1 MGEDALG
8 PGGNFGVV
16 RLHEIHQRL
25 LDVVAEFATL
35 ARLAIDVFTTLDL
48 LREGRGADGAGVVA
62 ALQKFLE
69 ELFVKID
76 VVVKLGF
83 PSLSK
88 PSTLTVSSLFSSS
101 EAFSEDFSPSRAGA
115 TRLGGCDFSM
125 RRVGAR
131 MVDDTC

>member
-1 MGEDALG
+1 M
-8 PGGNFGVV
+8 
-16 RLHEIHQRL
+16 
-25 LDVVAEFATL
+25 VAEFATL

-48 LREGRGADGAGVVA
+48 LREGRAPPAPGVVA

-83 PSLSK
+83 ASLSLVK

-101 EAFSEDFSPSRAGA
+101 EAFSEGFSPSRAGA
-115 TRLGGCDFSM
+115 TRLGGCAFHET
-125 RRVGAR
+125 RVLRAWWTTLAEIST
-131 MVDDTC
+131 D